1 MGYPQ
6 TSVPKTAHSVW
17 YSYSIHINGVP
28 IGSFERFGARS
39 TRVTERIRE
48 IFFSRGPE
56 VSEILWGGTDSSIDV
71 TRVELYQASIYEAL
85 GFNIYALEEFNFPV
99 TITEV
104 MTLPTDPGG
113 QRIIDYVDAVASDW
127 GKDLDST
134 GAKVVETMTFQ
145 VRKVQGR
152 RV

>member
-6 TSVPKTAHSVW
+6 TAVPPTSHSVW

-28 IGSFERFGARS
+28 IGSFERFGAKS
-39 TRVTERIRE
+39 TRTHERIRE
-48 IFFSRGPE
+48 ILFAPGAE
-56 VSEILWGGTDSSIDV
+56 VNEIVWGGTDTTVDIS
-71 TRVELYQASIYEAL
+71 RVELYTKNIYESF
-85 GFNIYALEEFNFPV
+85 GFQIYALEDFNFPV

-113 QRIIDYVDAVASDW
+113 RRVVDYVDAVATDW
-127 GKDLDST
+127 GRDLETT
-134 GAKVVETMTFQ
+134 GSKVVETMTFQ